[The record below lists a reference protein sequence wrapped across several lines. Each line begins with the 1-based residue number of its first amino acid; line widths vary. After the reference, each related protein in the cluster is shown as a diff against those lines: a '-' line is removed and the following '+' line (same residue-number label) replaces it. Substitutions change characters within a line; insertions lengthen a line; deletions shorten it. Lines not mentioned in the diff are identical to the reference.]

1 MKLKHNKKRNT
12 AFLFEALTKELTKAV
27 IARDEEKKRAVLGIL
42 KESFKKSTALKK
54 ELDIYKSILEVDDLS
69 ARQAE
74 KVYMEACKQ
83 HEALSAKA
91 VFEEQTALINKI
103 NKALSSEVFDN
114 FVPSYTAMATA
125 YQLFN
130 NELDPKNK
138 VILEE
143 QMLSGMVQRPLTE
156 AQNFKKIPSDKLAM
170 KVYFKKFNE
179 EFKDDLLTEQKTLL
193 QKYINSFADNGLE
206 MKVFLN
212 EELLRIRKIV
222 EDNVEKD
229 EKFGPILETI
239 DGFKGQWI
247 TTDMLKKIMK
257 LQSLAQEMGA

>member
-12 AFLFEALTKELTKAV
+12 AFLFETLTKELTKAV
-27 IARDEEKKRAVLGIL
+27 IAKDGEKKRDVLGLI
-42 KESFKKSTALKK
+42 KETFKKGSFLKK
-54 ELDIYKSILEVDDLS
+54 ELEIYKSVLETSDLS

-74 KVYMEACKQ
+74 KVYQEACRQ
-83 HEALSAKA
+83 HDDLDTKA
-91 VFEEQTALINKI
+91 IFEEQTELINKI
-103 NKALSSEVFDN
+103 NKVLSSDVFDN

-130 NELDPKNK
+130 NSLDPKNK

-143 QMLSGMVQRPLTE
+143 QILLSMVEDPIVESRE
-156 AQNFKKIPSDKLAM
+156 FNKVPSDKLAM

-212 EELLRIRKIV
+212 EELLRIRNIITENLDKNESFAPIV
-222 EDNVEKD
+222 
-229 EKFGPILETI
+229 ETI

-247 TTDMLKKIMK
+247 TTEMLKKIMK
-257 LQSLAQEMGA
+257 LQSLVQEIEV